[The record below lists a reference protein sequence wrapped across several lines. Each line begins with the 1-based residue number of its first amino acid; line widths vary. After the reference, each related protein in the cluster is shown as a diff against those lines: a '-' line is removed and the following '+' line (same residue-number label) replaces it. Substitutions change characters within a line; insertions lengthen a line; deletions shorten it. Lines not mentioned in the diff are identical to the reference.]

1 MTVALVSALLVGL
14 DFLCGVTETKWPSI
28 NIVKDQH
35 VHFTSIKECC
45 FFFFICK
52 NTDF

>member
-1 MTVALVSALLVGL
+1 MTVALVNLVVVGL

-28 NIVKDQH
+28 NTVKDQH

-45 FFFFICK
+45 FFFFISK